1 MSSSAAPRAVQGP
14 RRRLSSV
21 RSSHSSGKDNPNQS
35 IVAEIVSSAA
45 GSEEEHLQSISGV
58 SHISFSVR
66 DAEASATRW
75 ATPLG
80 LTEIDR
86 VGDDTWRGIVM
97 LHPPT
102 RTVLEVQQ
110 HHGNTGEVFDPRR
123 TGT

>member
-1 MSSSAAPRAVQGP
+1 M
-14 RRRLSSV
+14 
-21 RSSHSSGKDNPNQS
+21 
-35 IVAEIVSSAA
+35 
-45 GSEEEHLQSISGV
+45 
-58 SHISFSVR
+58 R
-66 DAEASATRW
+66 DAEASATCW

-86 VGDDTWRGIVM
+86 VGGDTWRGIVM

-123 TGT
+123 TGLDHVGFKVDTYGGLEEWLARFARLGVTHSPIAHRDYGAVLTFKDPDGIQFEMFYKSDHP